1 MAEEI
6 KDPTQQG
13 NPTPQAEPE
22 PKEEPAKAKTYS
34 EDEYNA
40 LKAQLDALEKAT
52 KDNEDFKAK
61 FEASEQARKDFEHKT
76 KISAYVKSL
85 GLKDDIYEKHVESL
99 ILEKGLKFDGDK
111 LIGGDDII
119 SSFKET
125 HPDAFKPSPSE
136 RAAAPTAQNSPPAM
150 SGVEKEFAKR
160 NPKLKF

>member
-6 KDPTQQG
+6 KDPAQQG
-13 NPTPQAEPE
+13 ETTPQ
-22 PKEEPAKAKTYS
+22 EETAPQLKTYS

-40 LKAQLDALEKAT
+40 LKAQLDALEKSA

-85 GLKDDIYEKHVESL
+85 GLKDDIYENYVENL
-99 ILEKGLKFDGDK
+99 ILEKSLQFDGDK

>member
-6 KDPTQQG
+6 KDPAQQG
-13 NPTPQAEPE
+13 ETTPQ
-22 PKEEPAKAKTYS
+22 EETAPQPKTYS

-40 LKAQLDALEKAT
+40 LKAQLDALEKSA

-119 SSFKET
+119 SAFKET

-136 RAAAPTAQNSPPAM
+136 RTAAPTAQNSPPAM

>member
-6 KDPTQQG
+6 KDPAQQAQ
-13 NPTPQAEPE
+13 NEPVNQPE
-22 PKEEPAKAKTYS
+22 PKEEPQPKTYS

-40 LKAQLDALEKAT
+40 LRAQLDALEKSA

-85 GLKDDIYEKHVESL
+85 ALKDDIYENYVENL
-99 ILEKGLKFDGDK
+99 ILEKGLQFDGDK

-119 SSFKET
+119 SAFKET

-136 RAAAPTAQNSPPAM
+136 RTAAPTAQNSPPAM

>member
-6 KDPTQQG
+6 KDPAQQAQ
-13 NPTPQAEPE
+13 NEPVNQPE
-22 PKEEPAKAKTYS
+22 PKEEPQPKTYS

-40 LKAQLDALEKAT
+40 LRAQLDALEKAA

-61 FEASEQARKDFEHKT
+61 FEQSEQARKDFEHRT
-76 KISAYVKSL
+76 KISSYVKAL
-85 GLKDDIYEKHVESL
+85 GLKDDIYEKYVENL
-99 ILEKGLKFDGDK
+99 MLEKGLQFDGDK
-111 LIGGDDII
+111 LIGGEDII
-119 SSFKET
+119 SAFKET

>member
-61 FEASEQARKDFEHKT
+61 FEASEQARKDFEHRT
-76 KISAYVKSL
+76 KISSYVKAL
-85 GLKDDIYEKHVESL
+85 GLKDDIYEKYVENL
-99 ILEKGLKFDGDK
+99 ILEKGLQFDGDK
-111 LIGGDDII
+111 LIGGDDVI
-119 SSFKET
+119 SAFKGT
-125 HPDAFKPSPSE
+125 HPDAFKPSPNE
-136 RAAAPTAQNSPPAM
+136 RAAAPTGQNSPPAM

>member
-6 KDPTQQG
+6 KDPAQQAQ
-13 NPTPQAEPE
+13 NEPVNQPE
-22 PKEEPAKAKTYS
+22 PKEEPQPKTYS

-40 LKAQLDALEKAT
+40 LRAQLDALEKSA

-85 GLKDDIYEKHVESL
+85 ALKDDIYENYVENL
-99 ILEKGLKFDGDK
+99 ILEKGLQFDGDK
-111 LIGGDDII
+111 LIGGDDVVNT
-119 SSFKET
+119 FKET

>member
-6 KDPTQQG
+6 KDPAQQG
-13 NPTPQAEPE
+13 ETTPQAEPAPE
-22 PKEEPAKAKTYS
+22 SQPKTYS

-40 LKAQLDALEKAT
+40 LKAQLDALEKSA

-85 GLKDDIYEKHVESL
+85 ALKDDIYENYVENL
-99 ILEKGLKFDGDK
+99 ILEKGLQFDDNK
-111 LIGGDDII
+111 LIGGDDVVNT
-119 SSFKET
+119 FKET

>member
-6 KDPTQQG
+6 KDPAQQAQKEPV
-13 NPTPQAEPE
+13 NQPE
-22 PKEEPAKAKTYS
+22 PKEEPQPKTYS

-40 LKAQLDALEKAT
+40 LRAQLDALEKAA

-61 FEASEQARKDFEHKT
+61 FEQSEQARKDFEHRT
-76 KISAYVKSL
+76 KISSYVKAL
-85 GLKDDIYEKHVESL
+85 GLKDDIYEKYVENL
-99 ILEKGLKFDGDK
+99 MLEKGLQFDGDK
-111 LIGGDDII
+111 LIGGEDVVNT
-119 SSFKET
+119 FKET
-125 HPDAFKPSPSE
+125 HPDAFKPSPNE